1 MVVMHN
7 VPPAFAEKRRHEP
20 VIRPHPETGLAR
32 TVRTKQVVQIAVM
45 IVFGEAHL
53 VGSLGQYAAYY
64 NESRIAHSTK
74 MLHIPVRLSASAS
87 SNHGLSLGAFIT
99 NIAESDFRYTQVSLT
114 LRSMVL
120 DDE

>member
-64 NESRIAHSTK
+64 NESRIHRSLNKDAPFPRAIEHLGVITSRPVLGG
-74 MLHIPVRLSASAS
+74 LH
-87 SNHGLSLGAFIT
+87 H
-99 NIAESDFRYTQVSLT
+99 RYC
-114 LRSMVL
+114 RI
-120 DDE
+120 